1 MGQMR
6 PSAPLRATSSHPENG
21 HTTDPKDGSASCPL
35 RSIETTAKSENY
47 CRWAQRYIVGGRVPA
62 KGISG
67 AVAEKVFSATM
78 PTRKPSWIRR
88 AERVDE
94 VYA

>member
-1 MGQMR
+1 M
-6 PSAPLRATSSHPENG
+6 
-21 HTTDPKDGSASCPL
+21 
-35 RSIETTAKSENY
+35 SIEEHRDDREVGKLLPV
-47 CRWAQRYIVGGRVPA
+47 AQRYIVGGRVPA